1 MNFLTR
7 VSLKNPVA
15 IFILS
20 FLLIF
25 GGTYAFQTLK
35 VDLLPNI
42 EFPQLS
48 IEAFYPG
55 ASPDDVNE
63 QVTSKLEEQF
73 KKLDTLDKMTS
84 QSFESA
90 SLIQLTFP
98 IGTNMDDVEQKVQDL
113 LREAALPENVE
124 PSVQRFSFGS
134 FPIINAVAFAKDG
147 QDVQGLLIDEVKPA
161 LEKIPGVASVA
172 VGGTAEELVEIE
184 VEQAEAAKYGLSLQS
199 IQEQIKSKFVSMPA
213 GTVTDDSVLIPI
225 RITEELATVN
235 DLKNLQLN
243 VQATAGAS
251 QGTAGASQGTAG
263 ASQGT
268 AGASQGTAGASQ
280 GTAGASQGTAGAS
293 QGTAGASQGTAGAS
307 QGTAGASQGTA
318 GTPTQGA
325 PTTGQGAPGGSPGA
339 APPIIKLSDV
349 ATINTVTAQPE
360 ITRFNDKE
368 SIALTVT
375 KKQDANTVEIAEQSR
390 ALLDSYSD
398 KISYDIV
405 FDQSE
410 GIEQSVNSLIKEGL
424 LGALFASLAVL
435 LFLRNLRATIIA
447 VLSIPLSLVVS
458 SIFLAQS
465 NITLNIMT
473 LGGMAVAVGRVVD
486 DSIVV
491 IENIF
496 RRMKNNKDNLDK
508 TELTISATKEM
519 LKAITS
525 STLTT
530 VVVFLPLGF
539 VGGIT
544 GEFFLPFALTIVY
557 ALLASLVVSITLTPV
572 LARFSFSKVTH
583 EEKEGRLQRFYERVL
598 RFSLRKKW
606 VVFAI
611 CIPLLLGS
619 LGLTTQLGFVFLPN
633 EKVKI
638 ISATVTLPA
647 STVLEKTN
655 EASLQIEEML
665 KTRPAIA
672 DVFVGI
678 GSRDYMTGLKKE
690 NAASYVIMLDET
702 ANTADE
708 VKTIESKISEI
719 AKTISDK
726 TVVSVQEM
734 STGGPPSNNNVDIDL
749 YSTDLDALM
758 TASKQVED
766 QLKSRDDLKYVTNN
780 MKEKQRQWVVKIKP
794 DQASAYG
801 VSAYTVLG
809 ITADRTRPVSV
820 GTLELDGEERSVRLT
835 YDKPLASK
843 SELEDLTVFGTK
855 GPVQLKT
862 IADIQEVESV
872 TSIQKLDGKVFARVS
887 AIVNAANVQQTA
899 SEVKTEVGALDLPDG
914 VSLQAGGGTDETVK
928 TFQELGLAMGIAVGL
943 VYLVMLFTFGQAR
956 IPFVILSSLLFVPT
970 GAFIGLYLLNEPLS
984 VSAMIGI
991 LMLIGIVV
999 TNAIVLVDRVVQNR
1013 EEGMTIRDSL
1023 IEGGKTRLRPILMTA
1038 FATICALL
1046 PLAFTTA
1053 EGSLIS
1059 KGLAV
1064 VVIGG
1069 LTTSTLLTLII
1080 VPVMYELFFLRTHR
1094 QEQKQLLH

>member
-15 IFILS
+15 IFILA

-48 IEAFYPG
+48 IQAFYPG
-55 ASPDDVNE
+55 ASPDDVNA

-73 KKLDTLDKMTS
+73 KKLDSLDKMTS

-98 IGTNMDDVEQKVQDL
+98 VGTNMDDVEQKVQDL
-113 LREAALPENVE
+113 LREAPLPANVE
-124 PSVQRFSFGS
+124 PSVQRFSFGT
-134 FPIINAVAFAKDG
+134 FPILSAVAFAKDG
-147 QDVQGLLIDEVKPA
+147 QDVQGLLVDEVKPA
-161 LEKIPGVASVA
+161 LEKIPGVSSVA
-172 VGGTAEELVEIE
+172 VGGTSEELVEIE
-184 VEQAEAAKYGLSLQS
+184 VNQAEAAKHGLSLQS
-199 IQEQIKSKFVSMPA
+199 IQEQIKGKFVSMPA
-213 GTVTDDSVLIPI
+213 GSVTDDSVLIPI

-235 DLKNLQLN
+235 DLKSLQLN
-243 VQATAGAS
+243 VPSTSGAN
-251 QGTAGASQGTAG
+251 QGTTGSPAQGGSASD
-263 ASQGT
+263 
-268 AGASQGTAGASQ
+268 
-280 GTAGASQGTAGAS
+280 
-293 QGTAGASQGTAGAS
+293 
-307 QGTAGASQGTA
+307 
-318 GTPTQGA
+318 
-325 PTTGQGAPGGSPGA
+325 APGNGPGA
-339 APPIIKLSDV
+339 APQPLKLSDI
-349 ATINTVTAQPE
+349 AKIRTITAQPE
-360 ITRFNDKE
+360 ITRFNDQE

-375 KKQDANTVEIAEQSR
+375 KKQDANTVEIAEQAREVLS
-390 ALLDSYSD
+390 SYSD
-398 KISYDIV
+398 KVAYDII

-458 SIFLAQS
+458 TIFLAQS

-496 RRMKNNKDNLDK
+496 RRMKNNKDSLDK

-539 VGGIT
+539 VGGAT

-557 ALLASLVVSITLTPV
+557 ALLASLVVSITLTPL

-583 EEKEGRLQRFYERVL
+583 EEKDGRLQRFYERVL

-619 LGLTTQLGFVFLPN
+619 LGLTSQLGFVFLPN

-638 ISATVTLPA
+638 VSATVTLPA

-655 EASLQIEEML
+655 EASLKIEEML
-665 KTRPAIA
+665 KTRPAVQ

-690 NAASYVIMLDET
+690 NAASYMIMLDET

-708 VKTIESKISEI
+708 VKQIEASISDI
-719 AKTISDK
+719 AKAISDK

-734 STGGPPSNNNVDIDL
+734 STGGPPTNNNLDIDL

-766 QLKSRDDLKYVTNN
+766 LLKQRTDLKYISNN

-794 DQASAYG
+794 DKASEYG

-820 GTLELDGEERSVRLT
+820 GTLELDGEERSVQLT

-887 AIVNAANVQQTA
+887 GIVNASNVQQTA
-899 SEVKTEVGALDLPDG
+899 SEVKTEVGQLDLPNG
-914 VSLQAGGGTDETVK
+914 VSLEAGGGTDDTVK
-928 TFQELGLAMGIAVGL
+928 TFQELGIAMGIAVGL

-956 IPFVILSSLLFVPT
+956 IPFIILSSLLFVPT

-1013 EEGMTIRDSL
+1013 DRGLTIRDSL

-1080 VPVMYELFFLRTHR
+1080 VPVLYELFFLRTHR
-1094 QEQKQLLH
+1094 KEQKQLLH